1 MLLSS
6 YRCHIYFHEI
16 RSVTHSWNNFWK
28 HFSTA
33 LKPWNAMN
41 VSGNLDCVHSLFI
54 DEETK
59 NKMLKESKRRRMRAS
74 QWLREREKWED
85 WRKLKERNCDFR
97 VFIIKIK
104 TLMAGNRDHGARFTR
119 KWMTIAESISLD
131 VHLPGKRSC
140 FLVLW
145 QFQIELLFFFS
156 LCLSLL
162 FKKKEK
168 RRRKK
173 YLIKGILISWM
184 IYSWNNRNSI
194 RLAWVIIAM
203 LKVFI
208 ECN

>member
-1 MLLSS
+1 MSYILPWDTKRDPFMEQLLKTFF
-6 YRCHIYFHEI
+6 YCI
-16 RSVTHSWNNFWK
+16 K
-28 HFSTA
+28 A
-33 LKPWNAMN
+33 LECDE
-41 VSGNLDCVHSLFI
+41 SGNLDCVHSLFI

-162 FKKKEK
+162 
-168 RRRKK
+168 
-173 YLIKGILISWM
+173 
-184 IYSWNNRNSI
+184 
-194 RLAWVIIAM
+194 
-203 LKVFI
+203 
-208 ECN
+208 